1 MMIINMNRLLR
12 RAGSGGIKSGLC
24 GGGGGGVKDQLK
36 GVLEN
41 TRMSLTGEHSATGF
55 AH

>member
-24 GGGGGGVKDQLK
+24 GGGGVKDQLK

-41 TRMSLTGEHSATGF
+41 TRMSLTGEHSASGF